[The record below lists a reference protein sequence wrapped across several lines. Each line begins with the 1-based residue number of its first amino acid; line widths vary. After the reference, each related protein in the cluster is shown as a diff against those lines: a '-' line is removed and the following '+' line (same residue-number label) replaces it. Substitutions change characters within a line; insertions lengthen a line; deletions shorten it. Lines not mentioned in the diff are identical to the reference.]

1 MEEIDRR
8 IVTLLAHD
16 GRMSFTDLAR
26 ETGLSVS
33 AVHQRVRRLEKRGVV
48 RGYAAIIDHDAI
60 GLPLTAFVS
69 IKPIDP
75 AAPDDA
81 PVRLAHL
88 SAIEACHSVAG
99 DESYILKVRVA
110 SPVALEDLLQ
120 QIRASANVSTRTTV
134 VLSTPYEHRALV
146 AAPETAPG
154 EAGQDAPA

>member
-8 IVTLLAHD
+8 IVTLLARD

-33 AVHQRVRRLEKRGVV
+33 AVHQRVRRLEKRGVL

-81 PVRLAHL
+81 PERLAHL
-88 SAIEACHSVAG
+88 AAIEACHSVAG

-120 QIRASANVSTRTTV
+120 QIRAAANVSTRTTV
-134 VLSTPYEHRALV
+134 VLSTPYEHRAPDV
-146 AAPETAPG
+146 APEPAS
-154 EAGQDAPA
+154 AQDGSV